1 MTSWVVGSRG
11 LLGSAVTRE
20 LERRG
25 EPVMAPA
32 TVAWGTADAVPAL
45 RAGLAHLIEAAA
57 DRPWTIYWCA
67 GVGVT
72 HTAPSALA
80 AEAETFEGFVA
91 AMAALPRGIRERG
104 LVVFSS
110 SAGGLYG
117 GSSGAPF
124 TEDSEIAPLGA
135 YGAAKRA
142 AEVALERLSHD
153 SGVRV
158 FVGRIANLYG
168 PGQDLSKQQG
178 LITRMC
184 LSALTR
190 TPVSV
195 FVSLDTRRDYVFV
208 GDGAALLVDCAERAH
223 DATDR
228 FHLKIIGSG
237 RSTTI
242 ASILGQFRTLGGA
255 VPRVITGS
263 SPAASLQAR
272 DLRLRS
278 EVWRDLDARPVTPLA
293 DGIARTMRDLQQRWL
308 QAGRLAP

>member
-1 MTSWVVGSRG
+1 MTSWVIGSRG

-25 EPVMAPA
+25 EPLVAPVA
-32 TVAWGTADAVPAL
+32 VAWGSTDAVTAL
-45 RAGLAHLIEAAA
+45 KAGLAHLVEVAA
-57 DRPWTIYWCA
+57 DTPWTIYWCA

-80 AEAETFEGFVA
+80 AETETFEGFVA
-91 AMAALPRGIRERG
+91 AVAALPRVVRERG

-117 GSSGAPF
+117 GSHGAPF
-124 TEDSEIAPLGA
+124 TESSDIAPLGA

-142 AEVALERLSHD
+142 AEVALERLALD

-158 FVGRIANLYG
+158 FIGRIANLYG

-195 FVSLDTRRDYVFV
+195 FVSLDTRRDFVFV
-208 GDGAALLVDCAERAH
+208 NDGAALLVDCADRAH
-223 DATDR
+223 GAADR

-242 ASILGQFRTLGGA
+242 ASILGQFRKFGGA
-255 VPRVITGS
+255 VPHVITGS
-263 SPAASLQAR
+263 SPAASLQAL

-278 EVWRDLDARPVTPLA
+278 EVWQDLDARPVTPLA

-308 QAGRLAP
+308 QAGRLTP